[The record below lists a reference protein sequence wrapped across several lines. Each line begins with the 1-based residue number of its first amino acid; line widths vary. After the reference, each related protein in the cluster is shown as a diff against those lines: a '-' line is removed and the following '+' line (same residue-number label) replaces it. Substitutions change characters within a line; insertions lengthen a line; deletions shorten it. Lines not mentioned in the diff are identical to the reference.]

1 MKDTKTKEIDVI
13 ASILLVLKEWKLLLK
28 FCVIGGVVGVVVA
41 LCSQKRYTTTVLMA
55 PEIPNP
61 SSSMGALGS
70 MGSMLGVKLGATMT
84 SDAIYPE
91 SYPDV
96 LATTDFAIG
105 LFGVE
110 VVPMDSVKSVPYYK
124 HLIRSN
130 NVPFWNYPQI
140 WLSMLIEY
148 IKDEDKKA
156 LGTEIDPFRLSKK
169 ETKMIEWIKSNVTAV
184 VDKKTSVIT
193 LSVTDVDPQVS
204 ALMADTVMHRLQ
216 NYITLYRTQK
226 ARHDLTYMEELYQQA
241 KNEYIEAQDKYTKA
255 YDANRNIILRSA
267 NSHVQNLENE
277 MQLRLAVYTETAQ
290 QLQLAK
296 EKVQEQTPAFTVLQS
311 ATIPVRPSSTPKIV
325 VAFLFAVLGGFA
337 NVAWV
342 LWLRDFYENRKKNR
356 DRTVL

>member
-1 MKDTKTKEIDVI
+1 MKDNKTKEIDVI
-13 ASILLVLKEWKLLLK
+13 ASILLVLKEWRLLLK

-41 LCSQKRYTTTVLMA
+41 LNTQKKYTTTVLVA
-55 PEIPNP
+55 PEIANP
-61 SSSMGALGS
+61 SSMGALGS
-70 MGSMLGVKLGATMT
+70 MGSMLGIKLGATMT

-91 SYPDV
+91 IYPDV

-130 NVPFWNYPQI
+130 NVPFWDYPQI
-140 WLSMLIEY
+140 WLSKLIEY
-148 IKDEDKKA
+148 IKNDDKKT
-156 LGTEIDPFRLSKK
+156 LGTKIDPFRLSKK
-169 ETKMIEWIKSNVTAV
+169 ETKMIEWINSNVSAV

-216 NYITLYRTQK
+216 DYITLYRTRK
-226 ARHDLTYMEELYQQA
+226 ARHDLAYMEELYQQA
-241 KNEYIEAQDKYTKA
+241 KNEYIEAQDMYTRA

-296 EKVQEQTPAFTVLQS
+296 EKVQEQTPVFTVLQS

-325 VAFLFAVLGGFA
+325 VAFLFVVLGGFA
-337 NVAWV
+337 DATWV
-342 LWLRDFYENRKKNR
+342 LWLREFYENRKKNR